1 MEMIYSHTFQKSL
14 FLWLFCLEKHSS
26 KEPKGIGRN
35 LSMKIYIS
43 LYSRGCADGHMEA
56 RGQLPLVASPFL
68 VCRFQ
73 ALIDLTPNPILIDKK
88 WQITSDLGKIS
99 VLYTRNYNSH
109 GVIKPIQ
116 YCTGLCLFHA

>member
-1 MEMIYSHTFQKSL
+1 VYSVWFPLTDIKINLLNMEMIYSHTFQKSL

-73 ALIDLTPNPILIDKK
+73 ALISQPQAGQELLLSTELP
-88 WQITSDLGKIS
+88 
-99 VLYTRNYNSH
+99 
-109 GVIKPIQ
+109 
-116 YCTGLCLFHA
+116 